1 MTMQILNL
9 TATSLYIIAGFLLLR
24 RLFSGKGGAVN
35 RRLVLILSAAAVIVH
50 SIILYADLAPHAEWS
65 LGLTNAFSIVACA
78 IAAVFIVIAIRRPI
92 ENLGVVVMP
101 LAAVAIIAA
110 WLWPVSSEGL
120 VTPSVQLTAH
130 LIVSILAYAF
140 LSLAVAQALLLSTQE
155 RRLRQR
161 DPGRLLNA
169 LPPIQTMEGLLFVL
183 TGIGFV
189 LLTLTLISGAVYTK
203 SLFGVTLTFNHHTVL
218 AIMAWVIF
226 GVLLIGHFRF
236 GWRGRHAAH
245 WTIGG
250 FIVLVLGYFGTKYVV
265 EILLT

>member
-1 MTMQILNL
+1 MTMQILNV
-9 TATSLYIIAGFLLLR
+9 TATALYIIAGFLLIR
-24 RLFSGKGGAVN
+24 RLFSGETGRVN
-35 RRLVLILSAAAVIVH
+35 KRVVLILSAVAVALHCV
-50 SIILYADLAPHAEWS
+50 ILYADLAPHAEWS
-65 LGLTNAFSIVACA
+65 LGLTNAFSIIACA
-78 IAAVFIVIAIRRPI
+78 MAAAFTVIAMRRPI
-92 ENLGVVVMP
+92 ENLGVVVLP
-101 LAAVAIIAA
+101 AAAAAIVVA
-110 WLWPVSSEGL
+110 WLWPVGGEG
-120 VTPSVQLTAH
+120 VVAPSTHLTAH

-140 LSLAVAQALLLSTQE
+140 LSLAVAQALLLSAQE

-189 LLTLTLISGAVYTK
+189 LLTLTLISGALYTR
-203 SLFGVTLTFNHHTVL
+203 SLFGVTLTLNHHTVL
-218 AIMAWVIF
+218 SILAWVIF
-226 GVLLIGHFRF
+226 GILLIGHFRF

-265 EILLT
+265 EVLLA